1 MDLKAGIFTFQHR
14 ILYSLCGLQYIRTGH
29 RDNCRQGSQASFKC
43 AKYRWEAV
51 SWRSQIRMYSWRRV
65 LHSDCFW
72 ILAALRALYT
82 GLPMT
87 EGQVPISAHLVGA
100 TIDVFSTGVWGKEF
114 VWWFHTCM
122 FYLTQWHLPS
132 VLLALVREGCVSS
145 SL

>member
-1 MDLKAGIFTFQHR
+1 MGCST
-14 ILYSLCGLQYIRTGH
+14 SGLVTEITVGKGLRP
-29 RDNCRQGSQASFKC
+29 RLSVPS
-43 AKYRWEAV
+43 RWEAV
-51 SWRSQIRMYSWRRV
+51 SWRSQIHMYSWRRV

-122 FYLTQWHLPS
+122 FYLTQWHLLS